1 MLRNHPVRL
10 TSYIGAAIPLL
21 VARWPGVDWYTLA
34 GLVVAIVGAG
44 EAAQRLEDA
53 KTSAAQQAPS
63 PWDEAADRQRRLAA
77 KEAVAP
83 TSST

>member
-10 TSYIGAAIPLL
+10 TSYIGAVVPLL
-21 VARWPGVDWYTLA
+21 IARWPGVDWYTLT
-34 GLVVAIVGAG
+34 GLVLAIVGTG

-77 KEAVAP
+77 KEAVTPANG
-83 TSST
+83 T